1 MGSKAAER
9 DALPMYSAT
18 TTKETEMTELASR
31 INDGVSVSL
40 LWNRRRNELTVT
52 VDDSRTG
59 EAFELDAPRDRA
71 LDVYYHPYAYAE
83 SHRNDTFDRI
93 AVRGPIF

>member
-1 MGSKAAER
+1 MH
-9 DALPMYSAT
+9 SAT

-31 INDGVSVSL
+31 INDGVAVSL
-40 LWNRRRNELTVT
+40 LWNRRHDKLTVW

-71 LDVYYHPYAYAE
+71 LDVFYHPYAYAAA
-83 SHRNDTFDRI
+83 RTDDTLDRI
-93 AVRGPIF
+93 AARGPIYI